1 MWNVVPERL
10 KKRKLSSSE
19 LTDLGGLQRV
29 GDINWRTAQLK
40 NAQLVILSAC
50 S

>member
-19 LTDLGGLQRV
+19 LTDLGGLQSA
-29 GDINWRTAQLK
+29 GEINWKTAQLK
-40 NAQLVILSAC
+40 NTQLVILIAC